1 MLVAGGRDAAA
12 DEGAGATLFDLVDA
26 ASSSTNGSSSLVET
40 DPFGGMLGPVIG
52 ASPSNTPPVGAL
64 STGLPTRRAGETRMA
79 IRPAG
84 ARPFA

>member
-1 MLVAGGRDAAA
+1 DAAA
-12 DEGAGATLFDLVDA
+12 DEGAGATLFDVVDA
-26 ASSSTNGSSSLVET
+26 LSSGAKRSSLVET
-40 DPFGGMLGPVIG
+40 DPFGGMVGPVIG

>member
-12 DEGAGATLFDLVDA
+12 DEGAGATLFDVVDA
-26 ASSSTNGSSSLVET
+26 LSSGAKRSSLVET
-40 DPFGGMLGPVIG
+40 DPFGGMVGPVIG